1 MITIQEL
8 RKQSGMSQKQFAD
21 YLEIPVATIRNWE
34 QGRRVPPDYIINL
47 IAKVMDK
54 DFNKGGKK

>member
-1 MITIQEL
+1 MVTIQEL

-54 DFNKGGKK
+54 DFNKGGKR

>member
-1 MITIQEL
+1 MVTIQEL

-34 QGRRVPPDYIINL
+34 QGRRVPPDYVISL
-47 IAKVMDK
+47 ISKVLDK
-54 DFNKGGKK
+54 NNSGGKR

>member
-1 MITIQEL
+1 MVTIQEL

-34 QGRRVPPDYIINL
+34 QGRRVPPDYVINL
-47 IAKVMDK
+47 ITKVMDK
-54 DFNKGGKK
+54 DFNEGGKR